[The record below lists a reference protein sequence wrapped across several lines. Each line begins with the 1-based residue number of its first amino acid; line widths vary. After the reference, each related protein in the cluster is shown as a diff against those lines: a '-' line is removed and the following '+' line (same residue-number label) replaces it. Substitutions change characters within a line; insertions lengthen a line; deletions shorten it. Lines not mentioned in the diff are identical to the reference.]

1 MRQKIEHFIR
11 QIGRKSGK
19 REEFTFILEDVLE
32 KLSKQQVFDK
42 NTGSARD
49 EFEHMTNWSRIFES
63 LYTRIKWLKTYNSIN
78 QMATLKIL
86 KKFMKNYFSIKENH
100 LSKQLREYI
109 QGQPFQNSIE
119 LAILT

>member
-109 QGQPFQNSIE
+109 
-119 LAILT
+119 

>member
-1 MRQKIEHFIR
+1 M
-11 QIGRKSGK
+11 
-19 REEFTFILEDVLE
+19 LE

-42 NTGSARD
+42 NTGAARD

-119 LAILT
+119 LAILTRDLIIFYSRAFTEDNIRQA